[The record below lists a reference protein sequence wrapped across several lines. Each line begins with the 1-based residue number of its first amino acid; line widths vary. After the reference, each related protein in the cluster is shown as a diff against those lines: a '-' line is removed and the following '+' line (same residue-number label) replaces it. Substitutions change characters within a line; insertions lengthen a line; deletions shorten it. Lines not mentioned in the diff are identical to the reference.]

1 MRGRIFWL
9 IWLLVGCQLVWT
21 AMRAFQ
27 APWTWNPYQLISV
40 LFFVGLVFGA
50 AWLALLWQR
59 LGPAGLR
66 ARIAAF
72 EGELETPRSAVALR
86 WNLAFWIVAG
96 ALVFAYFRMEQF

>member
-27 APWTWNPYQLISV
+27 APWTWNLYQLITV
-40 LFFVGLVFGA
+40 LFFAGLVFGA
-50 AWLALLWQR
+50 AGLALLWQR

-66 ARIAAF
+66 MRIAAF
-72 EGELETPRSAVALR
+72 ETELETPGSAVALR

-96 ALVFAYFRMEQF
+96 ALVFAYFQMEQF